1 MNPMLMLQYPYS
13 RAPGAAAPPTS
24 SYDKPWRANMAGKA
38 GAAGPGGAKGGKDG
52 AKEAP
57 ARKQYQGPDQ
67 ELAAMLE
74 RDIIDTAIKVT
85 CVGLGLGLAG
95 TGAGAGLAG
104 DDRM

>member
-1 MNPMLMLQYPYS
+1 
-13 RAPGAAAPPTS
+13 
-24 SYDKPWRANMAGKA
+24 MAGKA

-85 CVGLGLGLAG
+85 CV
-95 TGAGAGLAG
+95 
-104 DDRM
+104 RMQLQLQQSHVRADTAVTKNAIGKGPAVLLWRWRKPG